1 LASLS
6 SNKEAP
12 IFRLY
17 HLPDLSLMASFGMR
31 GHGPVTDGKKIYIL
45 SKSDERNPCS
55 CLEVWTWEGE
65 PVARYQLDRELDHF
79 VIEGNVLYGVDNGN
93 IYEDEVIKILEY
105 NLLALY

>member
-1 LASLS
+1 
-6 SNKEAP
+6 
-12 IFRLY
+12 
-17 HLPDLSLMASFGMR
+17 MASFGMR
-31 GHGPVTDGKKIYIL
+31 GHGPVTDGKRIYIL

-93 IYEDEVIKILEY
+93 IYEDGVMKILEY
-105 NLLALY
+105 NLPALY